1 LEWRLSELKI
11 KIDKYTTISVE
22 LSSTKKEVVL
32 SIQTKGQEGK
42 IFLSSI
48 LLNKND
54 LTSLIT
60 KFVTLKSK
68 LE

>member
-1 LEWRLSELKI
+1 LKI

-42 IFLSSI
+42 IFLSTI